1 MGTFE
6 STHVAGWSPG
16 TSNEPLRIPPNRIID
31 NATIWRI
38 IPTPSIGLEGPP
50 CQTPAD
56 THHHKTRSRRGD
68 AERARLP
75 LEQVAVAEHPRDAER
90 LDSPIERIDSAA
102 ADTFIP
108 ESVDQLLAH
117 SRRYPL
123 LTPAQ
128 EIDLAKRIERG
139 DLYAKE
145 LLVNSNLRL
154 VASNARRYQN
164 QGLPLADLV
173 QEGMLGLIRASEKFD
188 WRKGFRFSTYAT
200 LWIRQAIQRGL
211 ENSGRTIRLPVH
223 VAQRSRKVGRV
234 ERELS
239 VRLGPRAHARGA
251 GRRDRPADRAGRGG
265 APPARRACQ
274 PRSADR
280 RGRRHGA
287 RRPAALGRRGA
298 GGARPGT
305 TSASASCTEAIS
317 QLPETERTVLTL
329 RFGTGREE
337 PQTLTAI
344 GKRLGFSAERASQ
357 LEQRALKKLAESP
370 ELAALREAA

>member
-1 MGTFE
+1 MADF
-6 STHVAGWSPG
+6 STDVTPTIAHADRASEPEAPG
-16 TSNEPLRIPPNRIID
+16 D
-31 NATIWRI
+31 
-38 IPTPSIGLEGPP
+38 
-50 CQTPAD
+50 
-56 THHHKTRSRRGD
+56 
-68 AERARLP
+68 
-75 LEQVAVAEHPRDAER
+75 VAEAGSVTTPGR
-90 LDSPIERIDSAA
+90 LDSPIERIDVGTP
-102 ADTFIP
+102 DTFIP
-108 ESVDQLLAH
+108 EAVDQLLSH

-139 DLYAKE
+139 DLHAKE

-239 VRLGPRAHARGA
+239 VRLGREPTISELAEETGLTIE
-251 GRRDRPADRAGRGG
+251 
-265 APPARRACQ
+265 Q
-274 PRSADR
+274 VEEV
-280 RGRRHGA
+280 RHQ
-287 RRPAALGRRGA
+287 RAALD
-298 GGARPGT
+298 
-305 TSASASCTEAIS
+305 
-317 QLPETERTVLTL
+317 VH
-329 RFGTGREE
+329 TGRE
-337 PQTLTAI
+337 ACAR
-344 GKRLGFSAERASQ
+344 KRAKSGARFCSNARTPSWASSEEANACRPLNASAA
-357 LEQRALKKLAESP
+357 
-370 ELAALREAA
+370 

>member
-1 MGTFE
+1 M
-6 STHVAGWSPG
+6 
-16 TSNEPLRIPPNRIID
+16 
-31 NATIWRI
+31 
-38 IPTPSIGLEGPP
+38 
-50 CQTPAD
+50 
-56 THHHKTRSRRGD
+56 
-68 AERARLP
+68 
-75 LEQVAVAEHPRDAER
+75 
-90 LDSPIERIDSAA
+90 
-102 ADTFIP
+102 
-108 ESVDQLLAH
+108 DQLLAH

-139 DLYAKE
+139 DLHAKE

-164 QGLPLADLV
+164 QGLPLGDLV

-239 VRLGPRAHARGA
+239 VRLGREPTLEELAEETGL
-251 GRRDRPADRAGRGG
+251 PIE
-265 APPARRACQ
+265 Q
-274 PRSADR
+274 VEEV
-280 RGRRHGA
+280 RHQ
-287 RRPAALGRRGA
+287 RAALVSLDQQIGEDGDTALGDLLPSDAEVPEETAWDNERERIVH
-298 GGARPGT
+298 
-305 TSASASCTEAIS
+305 EAIS
-317 QLPETERTVLTL
+317 QLPETERKVLTL

-370 ELAALREAA
+370 ELVALREAA

>member
-1 MGTFE
+1 MSKPIDLTGTLPIDSVPE
-6 STHVAGWSPG
+6 S
-16 TSNEPLRIPPNRIID
+16 
-31 NATIWRI
+31 
-38 IPTPSIGLEGPP
+38 
-50 CQTPAD
+50 
-56 THHHKTRSRRGD
+56 K
-68 AERARLP
+68 RARALRADAIELDELELGDP
-75 LEQVAVAEHPRDAER
+75 LHAEEEEPYALDDVEAEEDPGEQVDSEATEDEDDEEQDTADAGPLSSVRARRQPAVRALAQE
-90 LDSPIERIDSAA
+90 
-102 ADTFIP
+102 TFIP

-123 LTPAQ
+123 LTPDQ
-128 EIDLAKRIERG
+128 EIELAQRIERG
-139 DLYAKE
+139 DLHAKE
-145 LLVNSNLRL
+145 LLINSNLRL

-239 VRLGPRAHARGA
+239 VRLGREPTIEEIATETGLPI
-251 GRRDRPADRAGRGG
+251 D
-265 APPARRACQ
+265 Q
-274 PRSADR
+274 IEEV
-280 RGRRHGA
+280 RHQ
-287 RRPAALGRRGA
+287 RAALVSLDQQVGEDGDTALGDLLPSDQEPPEETAWDNERERLVQ
-298 GGARPGT
+298 R
-305 TSASASCTEAIS
+305 AIA
-317 QLPETERTVLTL
+317 QLPDTERTVLTL

>member
-1 MGTFE
+1 MSKTIDLTGTL
-6 STHVAGWSPG
+6 P
-16 TSNEPLRIPPNRIID
+16 ID
-31 NATIWRI
+31 SLASD
-38 IPTPSIGLEGPP
+38 PEGR
-50 CQTPAD
+50 
-56 THHHKTRSRRGD
+56 RSRVHSDEDTERLEAAAHPGDRVEEEADALRDD
-68 AERARLP
+68 AESEHDEHDEDRDASEEDEETTAPPASKR
-75 LEQVAVAEHPRDAER
+75 VDAIAAVADEA
-90 LDSPIERIDSAA
+90 
-102 ADTFIP
+102 FIP

-123 LTPAQ
+123 LTPDQ
-128 EIDLAKRIERG
+128 EIELAQRIEKG
-139 DLYAKE
+139 DLRAKE
-145 LLVNSNLRL
+145 LLINSNLRL

-239 VRLGPRAHARGA
+239 VRLGREPTVDEIAAETGL
-251 GRRDRPADRAGRGG
+251 PLE
-265 APPARRACQ
+265 Q
-274 PRSADR
+274 IEEV
-280 RGRRHGA
+280 RHQ
-287 RRPAALGRRGA
+287 RAALVSLDQQVGEDGDTALGDLLPSDQEAPEETAWDNERERLVHMA
-298 GGARPGT
+298 I
-305 TSASASCTEAIS
+305 AS
-317 QLPETERTVLTL
+317 LPDTERTVLTL

>member
-1 MGTFE
+1 MSDTATDTTITLEPE
-6 STHVAGWSPG
+6 SDELAAPVETVA
-16 TSNEPLRIPPNRIID
+16 
-31 NATIWRI
+31 
-38 IPTPSIGLEGPP
+38 
-50 CQTPAD
+50 PAA
-56 THHHKTRSRRGD
+56 G
-68 AERARLP
+68 
-75 LEQVAVAEHPRDAER
+75 R
-90 LDSPIERIDSAA
+90 LDSPIERIEVGS

-139 DLYAKE
+139 DLHAKE

-164 QGLPLADLV
+164 QGLPLGDLV

-239 VRLGPRAHARGA
+239 VRLGREPTLEELLRGDRTA
-251 GRRDRPADRAGRGG
+251 DRPGRRG
-265 APPARRACQ
+265 APPARGARQ
-274 PRSADR
+274 PRPADR
-280 RGRRHGA
+280 RGRGHGA
-287 RRPAALGRRGA
+287 RRPAPLRRRGA
-298 GGARPGT
+298 RGDG
-305 TSASASCTEAIS
+305 
-317 QLPETERTVLTL
+317 L
-329 RFGTGREE
+329 
-337 PQTLTAI
+337 
-344 GKRLGFSAERASQ
+344 GKRA
-357 LEQRALKKLAESP
+357 
-370 ELAALREAA
+370 

>member
-1 MGTFE
+1 M
-6 STHVAGWSPG
+6 S
-16 TSNEPLRIPPNRIID
+16 D
-31 NATIWRI
+31 
-38 IPTPSIGLEGPP
+38 PTPHLPPLDSVETLDAAENAALESPALSTDIAAEAEGVEVERDNDNEAYDGPGETRP
-50 CQTPAD
+50 GPAP
-56 THHHKTRSRRGD
+56 TR
-68 AERARLP
+68 P
-75 LEQVAVAEHPRDAER
+75 TAVADLTAPE
-90 LDSPIERIDSAA
+90 S
-102 ADTFIP
+102 FIP

-128 EIDLAKRIERG
+128 EIELAQRIEKG
-139 DLYAKE
+139 DLHAKE
-145 LLVNSNLRL
+145 LMINSNLRL

-239 VRLGPRAHARGA
+239 VRLGREPTNEELALETGLELEQVEEVRHQRNALVSLDQQVGEDGDTALG
-251 GRRDRPADRAGRGG
+251 DLLPADQEPPEEIAYENERERIVHRAI
-265 APPARRACQ
+265 A
-274 PRSADR
+274 
-280 RGRRHGA
+280 
-287 RRPAALGRRGA
+287 
-298 GGARPGT
+298 
-305 TSASASCTEAIS
+305 
-317 QLPETERTVLTL
+317 QLPDTERKVLTL

>member
-1 MGTFE
+1 MPD
-6 STHVAGWSPG
+6 STVNSTPTIDTVAAAKEPEREAELMDASP
-16 TSNEPLRIPPNRIID
+16 
-31 NATIWRI
+31 
-38 IPTPSIGLEGPP
+38 
-50 CQTPAD
+50 
-56 THHHKTRSRRGD
+56 
-68 AERARLP
+68 
-75 LEQVAVAEHPRDAER
+75 VAPRER
-90 LDSPIERIDSAA
+90 LDSPIERADLTAS
-102 ADTFIP
+102 DTFIP

-128 EIDLAKRIERG
+128 EIELAQRIERG
-139 DLYAKE
+139 DLHAKE

-164 QGLPLADLV
+164 QGLPL

-239 VRLGPRAHARGA
+239 VRLGREPTISELAQETGLTIE
-251 GRRDRPADRAGRGG
+251 
-265 APPARRACQ
+265 Q
-274 PRSADR
+274 VEEV
-280 RGRRHGA
+280 RHQ
-287 RRPAALGRRGA
+287 RAALVSLDQQVGEDGDTALGDLLSSDAQPPEETAWDNERERIVH
-298 GGARPGT
+298 R
-305 TSASASCTEAIS
+305 AIS

>member
-1 MGTFE
+1 MAK
-6 STHVAGWSPG
+6 S
-16 TSNEPLRIPPNRIID
+16 ID
-31 NATIWRI
+31 ITRALPVDSLGETGRAAHAEDE
-38 IPTPSIGLEGPP
+38 TRLEL
-50 CQTPAD
+50 A
-56 THHHKTRSRRGD
+56 
-68 AERARLP
+68 
-75 LEQVAVAEHPRDAER
+75 AVAEPDDENEGLTEDESEDDER
-90 LDSPIERIDSAA
+90 ETLGATASEDDDEDEEPATVQRLRRAGELFIDES
-102 ADTFIP
+102 FIP

-128 EIDLAKRIERG
+128 EIELAQRIERG
-139 DLYAKE
+139 DLRAKE
-145 LLVNSNLRL
+145 MMINSNLRL

-239 VRLGPRAHARGA
+239 VRLGREPTLEELAEETGLPI
-251 GRRDRPADRAGRGG
+251 D
-265 APPARRACQ
+265 Q
-274 PRSADR
+274 IEEV
-280 RGRRHGA
+280 RHQ
-287 RRPAALGRRGA
+287 RAALVSLDQQVGEDGDTALGDLLPSDQQAPEETAWDNERERLVH
-298 GGARPGT
+298 
-305 TSASASCTEAIS
+305 EAIAS
-317 QLPETERTVLTL
+317 LPETERTVLTL

>member
-1 MGTFE
+1 M
-6 STHVAGWSPG
+6 SKP
-16 TSNEPLRIPPNRIID
+16 ID
-31 NATIWRI
+31 I
-38 IPTPSIGLEGPP
+38 
-50 CQTPAD
+50 
-56 THHHKTRSRRGD
+56 TRALPIDSLGS
-68 AERARLP
+68 AERSAHAEEEQAP
-75 LEQVAVAEHPRDAER
+75 LTLTAVAEADDERDELTDEEAE
-90 LDSPIERIDSAA
+90 DEETEAVSAA
-102 ADTFIP
+102 ESDEDDDEEAAAPVTLQLRRTGTELFADESFIP

-123 LTPAQ
+123 LTPDQ
-128 EIDLAKRIERG
+128 EIELAQRIERG
-139 DLYAKE
+139 DLRAKE
-145 LLVNSNLRL
+145 MMINSNLRL

-239 VRLGPRAHARGA
+239 VRLGREPTIDEIAAETGLPI
-251 GRRDRPADRAGRGG
+251 D
-265 APPARRACQ
+265 Q
-274 PRSADR
+274 IEEV
-280 RGRRHGA
+280 RHQ
-287 RRPAALGRRGA
+287 RAALVSLDQQVGEDGDTALGDLLPSDQQAPEETAWDNERERLVH
-298 GGARPGT
+298 
-305 TSASASCTEAIS
+305 EAIAS
-317 QLPETERTVLTL
+317 LPETERTVLTL

>member
-1 MGTFE
+1 M
-6 STHVAGWSPG
+6 SDP
-16 TSNEPLRIPPNRIID
+16 ID
-31 NATIWRI
+31 I
-38 IPTPSIGLEGPP
+38 
-50 CQTPAD
+50 
-56 THHHKTRSRRGD
+56 TRALPIDSLGR
-68 AERARLP
+68 AERSAHAEDENARLT
-75 LEQVAVAEHPRDAER
+75 LTAVADPEDERHALAEEESEDEETKALDVADAGEDDDDEEPAAVQTLR
-90 LDSPIERIDSAA
+90 RASSEIFIDES
-102 ADTFIP
+102 FIP

-128 EIDLAKRIERG
+128 EIELAQRIERG
-139 DLYAKE
+139 DLRAKE
-145 LLVNSNLRL
+145 MMINSNLRL

-239 VRLGPRAHARGA
+239 VRLGREPTIDEIAAETGLPI
-251 GRRDRPADRAGRGG
+251 D
-265 APPARRACQ
+265 Q
-274 PRSADR
+274 IEEV
-280 RGRRHGA
+280 RHQ
-287 RRPAALGRRGA
+287 RAALVSLDQQVGEDGDTALGDLLPSDQQAPEETAWDNERERLVH
-298 GGARPGT
+298 
-305 TSASASCTEAIS
+305 EAIAS
-317 QLPETERTVLTL
+317 LPETERTVLTL

>member
-1 MGTFE
+1 MT
-6 STHVAGWSPG
+6 
-16 TSNEPLRIPPNRIID
+16 
-31 NATIWRI
+31 
-38 IPTPSIGLEGPP
+38 
-50 CQTPAD
+50 AD
-56 THHHKTRSRRGD
+56 
-68 AERARLP
+68 
-75 LEQVAVAEHPRDAER
+75 
-90 LDSPIERIDSAA
+90 I
-102 ADTFIP
+102 FIP

-123 LTPAQ
+123 LTPEQ
-128 EIDLAKRIERG
+128 EIELAQKIERG
-139 DLYAKE
+139 DLQAKE
-145 LLVNSNLRL
+145 KLINSNLRL

-239 VRLGPRAHARGA
+239 VRLGREPTLEELAEETGLR
-251 GRRDRPADRAGRGG
+251 DRAGRGG
-265 APPARRACQ
+265 APPARC
-274 PRSADR
+274 PRLAR
-280 RGRRHGA
+280 PAGRRRRRHRPG
-287 RRPAALGRRGA
+287 RPAALRRRGA
-298 GGARPGT
+298 GGHRLGQRARADRAP
-305 TSASASCTEAIS
+305 AIAK
-317 QLPETERTVLTL
+317 LPDTERTVLTL

>member
-1 MGTFE
+1 MSDSTTSTPTLDRLAAAPGGEAERDSGLE
-6 STHVAGWSPG
+6 STPLTPG
-16 TSNEPLRIPPNRIID
+16 
-31 NATIWRI
+31 
-38 IPTPSIGLEGPP
+38 
-50 CQTPAD
+50 
-56 THHHKTRSRRGD
+56 
-68 AERARLP
+68 
-75 LEQVAVAEHPRDAER
+75 R
-90 LDSPIERIDSAA
+90 LDSPIEQIDMTTP
-102 ADTFIP
+102 DTFIP

-128 EIDLAKRIERG
+128 EIGLAKRIERG
-139 DLYAKE
+139 DLEAKE

-239 VRLGPRAHARGA
+239 VRLGREPTLEELALETGLEIE
-251 GRRDRPADRAGRGG
+251 
-265 APPARRACQ
+265 Q
-274 PRSADR
+274 V
-280 RGRRHGA
+280 RHQ
-287 RRPAALGRRGA
+287 RAALVSLDQQVGDDGDTA
-298 GGARPGT
+298 LGDLLP
-305 TSASASCTEAIS
+305 SDTEAPEDTAWDNERERIVHS
-317 QLPETERTVLTL
+317 AIAKLPDTERTVLTL

-357 LEQRALKKLAESP
+357 LEQRALKRLAASP

>member
-1 MGTFE
+1 MAKPIDITR
-6 STHVAGWSPG
+6 ALPID
-16 TSNEPLRIPPNRIID
+16 PLGSAR
-31 NATIWRI
+31 
-38 IPTPSIGLEGPP
+38 
-50 CQTPAD
+50 PASGAED
-56 THHHKTRSRRGD
+56 
-68 AERARLP
+68 ERARIELSAIADDDDA
-75 LEQVAVAEHPRDAER
+75 LIDETEDDETETGEAVTAEADGDEDA
-90 LDSPIERIDSAA
+90 DAA
-102 ADTFIP
+102 APVLRPASVEAFPDESFIP

-123 LTPAQ
+123 LTPDQ
-128 EIDLAKRIERG
+128 EIDLAQRIERG
-139 DLYAKE
+139 DLHAKE
-145 LLVNSNLRL
+145 LLINSNLRL

-223 VAQRSRKVGRV
+223 VAQRSRKVGRI

-239 VRLGPRAHARGA
+239 VRLGREPSIEEIAAETGLPI
-251 GRRDRPADRAGRGG
+251 D
-265 APPARRACQ
+265 Q
-274 PRSADR
+274 IEEV
-280 RGRRHGA
+280 RHQ
-287 RRPAALGRRGA
+287 RAALVSLDQQVGEDGDTALGDLLPSDQQAPEETAWDNERERLVH
-298 GGARPGT
+298 
-305 TSASASCTEAIS
+305 EAIAS
-317 QLPETERTVLTL
+317 LPETERTVLTL

>member
-1 MGTFE
+1 MSDSPAS
-6 STHVAGWSPG
+6 STPTLDPLTLVQGGEAEPNTTTDTAADPAGEATVAPVAG
-16 TSNEPLRIPPNRIID
+16 
-31 NATIWRI
+31 
-38 IPTPSIGLEGPP
+38 
-50 CQTPAD
+50 
-56 THHHKTRSRRGD
+56 
-68 AERARLP
+68 
-75 LEQVAVAEHPRDAER
+75 R
-90 LDSPIERIDSAA
+90 LDSPVERLDLSTPE
-102 ADTFIP
+102 TFIP
-108 ESVDQLLAH
+108 EAVDQLLAH

-123 LTPAQ
+123 LAPAQ

-139 DLYAKE
+139 DLHAKE
-145 LLVNSNLRL
+145 MLVNSNLRL

-239 VRLGPRAHARGA
+239 VRLGREPTVEELAAETGLEIE
-251 GRRDRPADRAGRGG
+251 
-265 APPARRACQ
+265 Q
-274 PRSADR
+274 VEEV
-280 RGRRHGA
+280 RHQ
-287 RRPAALGRRGA
+287 RAALVSLDQQIGEDGDTA
-298 GGARPGT
+298 LGDLLPSDA
-305 TSASASCTEAIS
+305 EAPEETAWDNERERIVHRAIE
-317 QLPETERTVLTL
+317 QLPDTERTVLTL

>member
-1 MGTFE
+1 MSDPRITPITPITSLASGE
-6 STHVAGWSPG
+6 SPARSTRERELHAAE
-16 TSNEPLRIPPNRIID
+16 EP
-31 NATIWRI
+31 
-38 IPTPSIGLEGPP
+38 
-50 CQTPAD
+50 
-56 THHHKTRSRRGD
+56 
-68 AERARLP
+68 RAKP
-75 LEQVAVAEHPRDAER
+75 ER
-90 LDSPIERIDSAA
+90 LDNPAPERIALGE

-108 ESVDQLLAH
+108 EAVDQLLAH

-128 EIDLAKRIERG
+128 EIDLAQRIERG
-139 DLYAKE
+139 DLHAKE

-173 QEGMLGLIRASEKFD
+173 QEGLLGLIRASEKFD

-239 VRLGPRAHARGA
+239 VRLGREPTVEELAQETGLEIE
-251 GRRDRPADRAGRGG
+251 
-265 APPARRACQ
+265 Q
-274 PRSADR
+274 VEEV
-280 RGRRHGA
+280 RHQ
-287 RRPAALGRRGA
+287 RAALVSLDQQIGEDGDTALGDLLPSDQEAPEDTAWDNERERIVH
-298 GGARPGT
+298 
-305 TSASASCTEAIS
+305 EAIE

-357 LEQRALKKLAESP
+357 LEQRALKKLAELP
-370 ELAALREAA
+370 ELVALREAA